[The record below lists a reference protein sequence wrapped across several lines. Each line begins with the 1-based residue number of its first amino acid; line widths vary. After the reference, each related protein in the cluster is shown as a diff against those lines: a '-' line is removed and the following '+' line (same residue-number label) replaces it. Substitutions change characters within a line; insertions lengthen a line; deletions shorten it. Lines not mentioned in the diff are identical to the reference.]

1 MVIKMA
7 DFTLFNRTISIP
19 NAYIRYRNMQ
29 HRAGQA
35 SVQVIKEFNHWYD
48 RCFGIEAVLE
58 KLDEVVYGLIDQYVV
73 DELYGR
79 LASLEIYDISRGDY
93 IRQCVDMSYLD
104 ESVERIEYRIME
116 ITQDKNAMKAYREAR
131 KAYRGK
137 FIGGGFGISG
147 AIKGSV
153 KAGAL
158 NATTGMAHS
167 LVNTLG
173 DAGSSI
179 AAAAKKAGLYNSD
192 TKDSLVM
199 GIRNSIFEIFDNH
212 MSLVNTYYSGYY
224 ESGFDVDRASALF
237 ENAKKY
243 PDKRK
248 DLLIQA
254 VLTCP
259 TQWILDYIFDNYS
272 EERMHVCN
280 IGNCFSDLESYWTRF
295 EKVFQSEY
303 ETAKQQGSQEV
314 EELKETIYYA
324 MQECGVEESGVY
336 DQINYDELVR
346 ITEEYLLCTEEVA
359 IKRILH
365 KFMDYD
371 APDIQKKQVIKE
383 KGIWEIAGR
392 YGVEYSQEDVDNI
405 LSRYYFGEAK
415 QNEEKAQE
423 AKKQIRVVMNA
434 LNVTSSQVFD
444 QLEKDCIARLCPNI
458 TEASEEVCQKM
469 TERIAAYDA
478 LEENKQPFVDEIK
491 KRIDTIWTQEDAA
504 IFDKVYLRT
513 NLHDVDEIRQAIE
526 FVKQKGRTE
535 NAQKYINALET
546 CSDKNIKAAQK
557 YPKKMTTIYEI
568 LGIGL
573 TFAGVILTLMHPAF
587 CLIFFLGI
595 VLWNAYNR
603 REKYWYLLTINET
616 NLHKDLFL
624 PDKTK

>member
-1 MVIKMA
+1 M
-7 DFTLFNRTISIP
+7 
-19 NAYIRYRNMQ
+19 
-29 HRAGQA
+29 
-35 SVQVIKEFNHWYD
+35 QVIKEFKHWYD

-58 KLDEVVYGLIDQYVV
+58 KLDEVVYGLIDQYIV

-79 LASLEIYDISRGDY
+79 LASMEIYDISRGDY

-303 ETAKQQGSQEV
+303 ETAKH
-314 EELKETIYYA
+314 TRA
-324 MQECGVEESGVY
+324 
-336 DQINYDELVR
+336 
-346 ITEEYLLCTEEVA
+346 
-359 IKRILH
+359 
-365 KFMDYD
+365 
-371 APDIQKKQVIKE
+371 
-383 KGIWEIAGR
+383 
-392 YGVEYSQEDVDNI
+392 
-405 LSRYYFGEAK
+405 
-415 QNEEKAQE
+415 
-423 AKKQIRVVMNA
+423 
-434 LNVTSSQVFD
+434 
-444 QLEKDCIARLCPNI
+444 
-458 TEASEEVCQKM
+458 
-469 TERIAAYDA
+469 
-478 LEENKQPFVDEIK
+478 
-491 KRIDTIWTQEDAA
+491 
-504 IFDKVYLRT
+504 
-513 NLHDVDEIRQAIE
+513 
-526 FVKQKGRTE
+526 
-535 NAQKYINALET
+535 
-546 CSDKNIKAAQK
+546 
-557 YPKKMTTIYEI
+557 
-568 LGIGL
+568 
-573 TFAGVILTLMHPAF
+573 
-587 CLIFFLGI
+587 
-595 VLWNAYNR
+595 
-603 REKYWYLLTINET
+603 
-616 NLHKDLFL
+616 
-624 PDKTK
+624 